1 MNKIKNL
8 IFYFGWK
15 GFRASLFGGCLI
27 ALVAVIQQ
35 MVFFHFSFHQLNYK
49 FLFLPFFV
57 GFTVGG
63 LISLLKKAI
72 GLEKKARNDLE
83 TLNNNLDKKLSES
96 IIKWREAEKQLFHS
110 QRMES
115 IGLLTSG
122 VAHEFNNIL
131 SIIQFSM
138 ELYSKDD
145 PRNNNAELE
154 KKIFSA
160 IDRASALIKKLMIF
174 SRRTDEN
181 QFEDFDLV
189 EAIEIAIKLMSVS
202 VPKNII
208 LNYDLV
214 EGDYLISGN
223 KQEIEQ
229 VLINLVNNAVDAI
242 GEKNGEISISLKL
255 INNSIVQQALICVK
269 DNGMGIPSDKLD
281 RIFEPFYTSKEVGKG
296 TGLGLSVVHGI
307 ISNHLGM
314 ITVSSEQG
322 SGTEF
327 QIFLPLKWVEMEK
340 PVNENYK
347 KTG

>member
-1 MNKIKNL
+1 M
-8 IFYFGWK
+8 
-15 GFRASLFGGCLI
+15 
-27 ALVAVIQQ
+27 
-35 MVFFHFSFHQLNYK
+35 
-49 FLFLPFFV
+49 

-189 EAIEIAIKLMSVS
+189 EAIEAC
-202 VPKNII
+202 KNDDAVRQVGI
-208 LNYDLV
+208 
-214 EGDYLISGN
+214 EWA
-223 KQEIEQ
+223 IEQ
-229 VLINLVNNAVDAI
+229 SKDLIDFGVPCI
-242 GEKNGEISISLKL
+242 HYYTMGKSISTRE
-255 INNSIVQQALICVK
+255 IVKAI
-269 DNGMGIPSDKLD
+269 
-281 RIFEPFYTSKEVGKG
+281 Y
-296 TGLGLSVVHGI
+296 
-307 ISNHLGM
+307 
-314 ITVSSEQG
+314 
-322 SGTEF
+322 
-327 QIFLPLKWVEMEK
+327 
-340 PVNENYK
+340 
-347 KTG
+347 